1 MNYKNMFLIMVSLLV
16 LIGISEMVNAAY
28 FTANITEVKSS
39 SAIVYRANGTEY
51 YLRGRVYTFNLSIRN
66 LNSTHNIT
74 SLNISLDPAF
84 KWGGGNW
91 TRQTTLAGGNVSSQ
105 FTGNASSGMIKWNGT
120 LWKGVV
126 SNAVLINASNT
137 SYFMF
142 NATVNSSL
150 DALYNFTVWAW
161 YNKTK
166 KNISYTIRNM
176 TVDNTAPVFASAV
189 TNSTTSINITFT
201 EAGGMWRSTGDP
213 GDFNVTFY
221 NGSENVAYPVSAL
234 KDRSKDNKT
243 LSINLTG
250 FAANATPII
259 ILNGTNVS
267 LTDWAGNNVSVRT
280 TVTATDGVKPS
291 LKSTEITYNYSTR
304 NLTLIF
310 NEPIG
315 TVVNVTG
322 IILSSLNNNVH
333 SFTLDS
339 TNTSYTVYGG
349 KQNKTVITLSEYYRD
364 EILAWKPV
372 TKSLNI
378 TANTVTVND
387 TSGNILTNVTHQAL
401 NSYKNDTTQPY
412 LVSASYNHAARML
425 NLTFSE
431 AMVAGA
437 VSVSNI
443 SIGNQTNMSWG
454 NRSRQMTLFNATV
467 MTKNNSNQSS
477 INITLTEALAANIS
491 SWRTDILY
499 IAITA
504 LQNGTLT
511 DLSGNNVTPISN
523 LTAVG
528 YVNSST
534 YTNDTT
540 GPGLRV
546 AIALSD
552 PSPVK
557 AGTIKFNISFDEYMD
572 RGNLT
577 INVTIHPNESSN
589 KYILTSA
596 AWTNYTFWNGSFTI
610 NDTWA
615 SDIGDGRATINVTGA
630 RDIGGNLI
638 TNNNTNTFVIDTT
651 LPTLTMVWYN
661 DTSFDYNETNG
672 TQDGTDFLILKFS
685 ENMTLVN
692 PNSTAA
698 QPYLYL
704 ANSSIKTTAL
714 LTNRTRSQAGIQR
727 SYFQLSDYTKIRVAI
742 NRSQRIWVR
751 GIYNGTSGRVHGII
765 LVNGT
770 KNITDAA
777 GNPLSNSSGVKDIYD
792 NALTLTAT
800 GDGTIAWTGFSVPHD
815 IDTDITS
822 NALAVY
828 TSQIYTHTGTAWVST
843 AVADIVPYRGYLL
856 KVTGLGPNATIDVP
870 IAVPLFGGA
879 NPDNTWTTSVSIN
892 DGAYSLVGVDGY
904 LNNADTDVTNNGDW
918 LGSLSPTT
926 TVSNFLD
933 TADTATS
940 ITPTAISTAGTVR
953 PYKAYWIWT
962 ATNGNAN
969 YDFAGYG
976 RW

>member
-1 MNYKNMFLIMVSLLV
+1 AS
-16 LIGISEMVNAAY
+16 GIE
-28 FTANITEVKSS
+28 
-39 SAIVYRANGTEY
+39 
-51 YLRGRVYTFNLSIRN
+51 
-66 LNSTHNIT
+66 
-74 SLNISLDPAF
+74 
-84 KWGGGNW
+84 
-91 TRQTTLAGGNVSSQ
+91 
-105 FTGNASSGMIKWNGT
+105 
-120 LWKGVV
+120 
-126 SNAVLINASNT
+126 
-137 SYFMF
+137 
-142 NATVNSSL
+142 
-150 DALYNFTVWAW
+150 
-161 YNKTK
+161 
-166 KNISYTIRNM
+166 
-176 TVDNTAPVFASAV
+176 
-189 TNSTTSINITFT
+189 
-201 EAGGMWRSTGDP
+201 
-213 GDFNVTFY
+213 
-221 NGSENVAYPVSAL
+221 
-234 KDRSKDNKT
+234 
-243 LSINLTG
+243 
-250 FAANATPII
+250 
-259 ILNGTNVS
+259 
-267 LTDWAGNNVSVRT
+267 
-280 TVTATDGVKPS
+280 
-291 LKSTEITYNYSTR
+291 YNYSTR

-322 IILSSLNNNVH
+322 IVLTSSNNNVH
-333 SFTLDS
+333 FFTLDS

-349 KQNKTVITLSEYYRD
+349 TQNKTVITLSTYSRD
-364 EILAWKPV
+364 EILGWKPV
-372 TKSLNI
+372 TKNLDIKASTL
-378 TANTVTVND
+378 TVND
-387 TSGNILTNVTHQAL
+387 TSGNVFTNVTGQEL
-401 NSYKNDTTQPY
+401 NLYQNDTIQPY
-412 LVSASYNHAARML
+412 LVSASYNHTIRML

-431 AMVAGA
+431 AVVAGTF
-437 VSVSNI
+437 SVNNI
-443 SIGNQTNMSWG
+443 TIGNQSNLSSFSG
-454 NRSRQMTLFNATV
+454 SRQITLFNASV

-477 INITLTEALAANIS
+477 LNITLTVVQAYNLS
-491 SWRTDILY
+491 SWRLDALY
-499 IAITA
+499 IASRA
-504 LQNGTLT
+504 LNNVTLT
-511 DLSGNNVTPISN
+511 DLSGNNMTPISN
-523 LTAVG
+523 GTAKG
-528 YVNSST
+528 YINSST
-534 YTNDTT
+534 YTKDTAT
-540 GPGLRV
+540 PGLNI
-546 AIALSD
+546 AIGLSD
-552 PSPVK
+552 PSPTK
-557 AGTIKFNISFDEYMD
+557 AGTVVFNISFDEYMD

-577 INVTIHPNESSN
+577 INVSLQPNETSN

-596 AWTNYTFWNGSFTI
+596 VWVNYTFWNGSFTI

-615 SDIGDGRATINVTGA
+615 DDVGDGRTIINVTGA
-630 RDIGGNLI
+630 QDAAGNSM
-638 TNNNTNTFVIDTT
+638 TNATNTFVIDTT

-661 DTSFDYNETNG
+661 DTGSDYNETNG
-672 TQDGTDFLILKFS
+672 TQVGTDFLILKFS
-685 ENMTLVN
+685 ENMTIVN
-692 PNSTAA
+692 TNSTATN
-698 QPYLYL
+698 PYLYL
-704 ANSSIKTTAL
+704 ANSSTKTTPL
-714 LTNRTRSQAGIQR
+714 LTNRTRSQGGVQR
-727 SYFQLSDYTKIRVAI
+727 SYFRLSDYTKIRVAI
-742 NRSQRIWVR
+742 NKSQRIWVR